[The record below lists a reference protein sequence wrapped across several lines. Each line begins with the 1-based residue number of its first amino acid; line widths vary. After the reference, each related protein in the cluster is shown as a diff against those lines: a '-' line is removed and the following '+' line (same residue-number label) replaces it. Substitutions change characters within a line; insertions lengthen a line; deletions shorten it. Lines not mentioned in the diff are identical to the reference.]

1 MQPLGIYVHIPF
13 CRRKCAYCD
22 FYSLSCPK
30 AEQMD
35 TYLAA
40 LQRQIMDFFA
50 REGKKPVDTLYIG
63 GGTPS
68 VLGAERLC
76 ALLDT
81 IRSHAALLPD
91 AEITVEVNPESVDAA
106 LLTALKAAGVNRISM
121 GIQSSDDTQLAA
133 LGRLH
138 TFARAKEAAGEI
150 QALCTDNLSVDL
162 MYGLPGQSMESW
174 QQSVED
180 ILSLRP
186 AHISCY
192 ALKLEE
198 DTPLYR
204 QDPVLPDDDL
214 QADMYLWLV
223 SRLEEAGYPQYEI
236 SNFSL
241 PGKHSRHNSRY
252 WDLRDYIGFGCGA
265 HSYYDGKR
273 FSTISDL
280 SGYLAAMEQGNSVLE
295 AEDEEASPDRSL
307 EYLMLGLRTTRGV
320 EAGEYHRLF
329 GKAFAPCA
337 AALAKYQAADYVRKE
352 GERWFLTPRGFLV
365 SNAII
370 GDVLDAAEP

>member
-22 FYSLSCPK
+22 FYSLSCPQ

-35 TYLAA
+35 AYLTA
-40 LQRQIMDFFA
+40 LQRQIADFFS
-50 REGKKPVDTLYIG
+50 REGRRPVDTLYIG

-68 VLGAERLC
+68 VFGPERLT

-81 IRSHAALLPD
+81 IHSHACLLPN
-91 AEITVEVNPESVDAA
+91 AEVTVEVNPESVDVSLLLA
-106 LLTALKAAGVNRISM
+106 LRVAGVNRISM
-121 GIQSSDDTQLAA
+121 GIQSSSDTQLAA

-138 TFARAKEAAGEI
+138 DFARAKWAVAQI
-150 QALCTDNLSVDL
+150 KALCTENLSVDL
-162 MYGLPGQSMESW
+162 MYGLPGQTMESW

-180 ILSLRP
+180 ILALRP

-198 DTPLYR
+198 GTPLHR
-204 QDPVLPDDDL
+204 QNPVLPDDDL

-223 SRLEEAGYPQYEI
+223 SRLQAAGYPQYEI

-265 HSYYDGKR
+265 HSYYSGKR

-280 SGYLAAMEQGNSVLE
+280 NGYLAAMEQGNSVLE
-295 AEDEEASPDRSL
+295 AEDETDSPDRSQ

-320 EAGEYHRLF
+320 EAGEYECLF

-337 AALAKYQAADYVRKE
+337 GVLTLYQKAGYVRRE
-352 GERWFLTPRGFLV
+352 GDRWYLTPQGFLV

-370 GDVLDAAEP
+370 GDVLDAAE